1 MGVDLH
7 IHTTASDGAWT
18 PEEVVQGAL
27 AGALDVIAVSDH
39 DTTLGSTRATA
50 ASRETSLRVIP
61 AIELSTS
68 RQGRELHILGYFV
81 DVESTA
87 RRAHEARA
95 RTVRLTRMQKMV
107 DRLNEAGVPVQM
119 EAVLAAA
126 GGDSGVVGRPHLA
139 EALVGAGHAVSIA
152 DAFDRYIA
160 DGLPAFVPTALMEP
174 VEGVRLAIAAGGL
187 AVWAHPP
194 GDLIDAVL
202 PELVRAGL
210 RGLETY
216 RPQSLAQQIRRLEGV
231 ARSAGLFT
239 TGGSD
244 WHSLER
250 NEPLGAFSVATERV
264 QGFLE
269 AGGL

>member
-18 PEEVVQGAL
+18 PEEVVHGAI

-39 DTTLGSTRATA
+39 DTTLGSARATT
-50 ASRETSLRVIP
+50 ASRGTALRVIP

-68 RQGRELHILGYFV
+68 RQGRELHILGYFI
-81 DVESTA
+81 DIEA
-87 RRAHEARA
+87 APLRAHQERA

-107 DRLNEAGVPVQM
+107 DRLNEAGVHVQM
-119 EAVLAAA
+119 DAVLAAA
-126 GGDSGVVGRPHLA
+126 GGDSGVVARPHLA
-139 EALVGAGHAVSIA
+139 QALVRAGHAVSIA

-160 DGLPAFVPTALMEP
+160 DGLPAFVPTALMDP
-174 VEGVRLAIAAGGL
+174 SEGVRLALASGGIP
-187 AVWAHPP
+187 VWAHPP
-194 GDLIDAVL
+194 GDLVDTLL

-250 NEPLGAFSVATERV
+250 NEPLGAFSVPTDRV